1 MSSSTGQRLPNPPT
15 TNYQLPSSIIN
26 VISIPPPLVIPNI
39 GQSGVWSP
47 KYITGCSLWLD
58 AADSSQLSLS
68 AGTSNITTW
77 KDKSSNGWNAT
88 AAGNPVYNSTLK
100 RVQFNG
106 STSYLSNLSY
116 AINLS
121 QRSFFLVLS
130 ENSRTNVAGVFSQI
144 PNPRTGND
152 YQTTN
157 GMTIETSSGL
167 YFYAN
172 NGGYSSALGNTI
184 LLTQAIYNDNMNGTQ
199 GSSYLS
205 GANTSNRS
213 ANYTAGTCAG
223 YMLGARWAGAQSTP
237 YLNGNINEVIV
248 YNVPLTMYQR
258 QQVEGYLAWK
268 WGLVSQLPASH
279 PYKLFPPSP

>member
-1 MSSSTGQRLPNPPT
+1 MSSKIQKLPNPPT
-15 TNYQLPSSIIN
+15 STFELPSSIVN
-26 VISIPPPLVIPNI
+26 GISIPSPLAILNT
-39 GQSGVWSP
+39 GQNGIWSP
-47 KYITGCSLWLD
+47 KSITGCSLWLD
-58 AADSSQLSLS
+58 AADSSQLILS
-68 AGTSNITTW
+68 AGTSNITSW
-77 KDKSSNGWNAT
+77 KDKSSNSWNAT
-88 AAGNPVYNSTLK
+88 AGGNPVYNSVLK
-100 RVQFNG
+100 RVQLNG

-116 AINLS
+116 AVNLS

-152 YQTTN
+152 YQTTT

-172 NGGYSSALGNTI
+172 NGGYNSALGNTT
-184 LLTQAIYNDNMNGTQ
+184 LLVQAIYNDNMSGTQ

-205 GANTSNRS
+205 GVNTSNRT

-223 YMLGARWAGAQSTP
+223 YVIGARWAATVTTP
-237 YLNGNINEVIV
+237 LVNANINEIIV
-248 YNVPLTMYQR
+248 YNTPVTMVQR

-268 WGLVSQLPASH
+268 WRLVSQLPSNH
-279 PYKLFPPSP
+279 PYKLYPPPP